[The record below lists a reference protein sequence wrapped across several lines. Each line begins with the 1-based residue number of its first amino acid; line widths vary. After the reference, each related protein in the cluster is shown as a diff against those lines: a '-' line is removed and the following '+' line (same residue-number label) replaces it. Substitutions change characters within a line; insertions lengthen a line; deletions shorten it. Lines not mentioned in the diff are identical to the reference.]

1 MEFDEY
7 QRLAIT
13 TDQDTTKTGNASL
26 TIPLLGIAGETGTL
40 LAEFKK
46 KIRDRES
53 YEGFNRRAEEELGD
67 ILWYLSAIATR
78 LDLSLSEIAS
88 KNLQKTQERWPLA
101 VDGDDLFNSFDS
113 QYPTSQQ
120 FPRKFS
126 VDVVQSG
133 ENGRVTMRVVGTGNV
148 LGDPLS
154 DNAYE
159 DDGYRFHDVFH
170 LAHVAVLGWSPVI
183 RKLLNLKRKSD
194 PTVDEV
200 EDGARAGILEE
211 LIVAY
216 VYSNARERRYYAGV
230 RHIDSE
236 MLATIKS
243 LVAHLEVKIRR
254 MKDWEK
260 AVLQGYTA
268 FRYLLK
274 HKRARIVI
282 DMEAK
287 ELRVE
292 KL

>member
-1 MEFDEY
+1 MELDEY
-7 QRLAIT
+7 QKLAIT
-13 TDQDTTKTGNASL
+13 TDQNPQKKGDPGMV
-26 TIPLLGIAGETGTL
+26 IPLLGIAGETGTL

-46 KIRDRES
+46 KIRDKES

-67 ILWYLSAIATR
+67 ILWYLSTVATK
-78 LDLSLSEIAS
+78 LGLSLGEIAS
-88 KNLQKTQERWPLA
+88 KNLQKTQERWPLEHESEEPFQS
-101 VDGDDLFNSFDS
+101 LDS
-113 QYPTSQQ
+113 QYPEQ

-126 VDVVQSG
+126 VDVIQDSSS
-133 ENGRVTMRVVGTGNV
+133 GRVTMQIVETGQS

-170 LAHVAVLGWSPVI
+170 LAHVAVLGWSPVM
-183 RKLLNLKRKSD
+183 RRLLKLKRKSN

-216 VYSNARERRYYAGV
+216 VYSNAKERRYYDGI

-236 MLATIKS
+236 MLATIKA
-243 LVAHLEVKIRR
+243 LVTHLEVKARR
-254 MKDWEK
+254 MKDWET
-260 AVLQGYTA
+260 AILQGYAA
-268 FRYLLK
+268 FRHLLEYK
-274 HKRARIVI
+274 KARIGV
-282 DMEAK
+282 DMETRR
-287 ELRVE
+287 LSIE